1 MVGSIWLDGST
12 TVALISST
20 QVKSHTCLSACLECQ
35 SQLTCAAL
43 RCVCC
48 VCVGGDVMLGRAA
61 TWLRVETRA
70 FGILSCRVMVWVR

>member
-48 VCVGGDVMLGRAA
+48 VCVGGRVLCWDGLPRGLE
-61 TWLRVETRA
+61 LRLEHLEYLVVGLW
-70 FGILSCRVMVWVR
+70 FG